1 MKKSQRAVSPFYEK
15 GTPGFVLDGCA
26 EIGQYHAA
34 SDAGLMAHKA
44 GFDAPTNNLIL
55 SSVGSPNEKIIRVP
69 VGFRVFALAIAIAK
83 TFRGSCS
90 RNTLENPMSGAEID
104 AAFNLCGGQIWDNH
118 PGEIDFRDHLTRT
131 ATIATVFARCLKEE
145 YAKAYPGNGLT
156 KNKLHAFLTT
166 TNFTH
171 MDLIAAAAKR
181 AKRILNEILLG
192 SDRAMPMFAIRVP
205 AVPGVDISR
214 AIGGVLNKPPVVP
227 FSPEAVQEICEM
239 FQRANGVNA
248 VCEAFA
254 KVKPAVKAASEAT
267 KKPTATSVLTSAKET
282 MEERGKQ
289 YDSPEGERSF
299 DKVAQAY
306 SAVSGKQLAGSDVA
320 LILALVK
327 IVRDQTG
334 KNPHE
339 DSLVDLVAYAAL
351 YFEQRMGESKNA

>member
-1 MKKSQRAVSPFYEK
+1 MKKPHRAVNPFYEK
-15 GTPGFVLDGCA
+15 GTPGFILDGCA
-26 EIGQYHAA
+26 EIGHYQAA
-34 SDAGLMAHKA
+34 SAAGNKAHNA
-44 GFDAPTNNLIL
+44 GFDTPTNSLIL
-55 SSVGSPNEKIIRVP
+55 SSVGAPNEKIICIP
-69 VGFRVFALAIAIAK
+69 VGFRVFALAVAHA
-83 TFRGSCS
+83 FRGFCS
-90 RNTLENPMSGAEID
+90 RNTLENPLSGAEID
-104 AAFNLCGGQIWDNH
+104 MAFNLSGGQVWDNH
-118 PGEIDFRDHLTRT
+118 PGEIEFRNHLTRT
-131 ATIATVFARCLKEE
+131 ATIATVLARCLKEE
-145 YAKAYPGNGLT
+145 YVKAYPGTGLT

-166 TNFTH
+166 TSFTH
-171 MDLIAAAAKR
+171 MDLITAAAKR
-181 AKRILNEILLG
+181 TKRILNEVLLG
-192 SDRAMPMFAIRVP
+192 NDCAMPMFAIRVP
-205 AVPGVDISR
+205 ATPGLDISQ
-214 AIGGVLNKPPVVP
+214 AIGGVLNQPPVVP
-227 FSPEAVQEICEM
+227 FSPESVKEIVDL
-239 FQRANGVNA
+239 FQRAKGVKA

-254 KVKPAVKAASEAT
+254 KVKPAVEAASEPA
-267 KKPTATSVLTSAKET
+267 KKPTATSVLATAHKT

>member
-26 EIGQYHAA
+26 EIGHYQAA
-34 SDAGLMAHKA
+34 SDVGLMAHKA

-69 VGFRVFALAIAIAK
+69 VGFRVFALAIAK

-214 AIGGVLNKPPVVP
+214 AIGGVLNQTPVVP
-227 FSPEAVQEICEM
+227 FSPESVQEICEM

>member
-1 MKKSQRAVSPFYEK
+1 MKKSQRAVNPFYEK

-26 EIGQYHAA
+26 EIGHSQAE
-34 SDAGLMAHKA
+34 DATARKLDSANVRGIHV
-44 GFDAPTNNLIL
+44 FDIAVNDALRTSYKNPT
-55 SSVGSPNEKIIRVP
+55 
-69 VGFRVFALAIAIAK
+69 F
-83 TFRGSCS
+83 
-90 RNTLENPMSGAEID
+90 ENPLSGEDID
-104 AAFNLCGGQIWDNH
+104 MAFNLSGGQLWDDH
-118 PGEIDFRDHLTRT
+118 PGEIDYRNHLTRT
-131 ATIATVFARCLKEE
+131 ATIATVFARCLKAE
-145 YAKAYPGNGLT
+145 YDKVLPGGSLT
-156 KNKLHAFLTT
+156 KHTLFSFLTT
-166 TNFTH
+166 TPFTH
-171 MDLIAAAAKR
+171 AELVVRAAKH
-181 AKRILNEILLG
+181 AKRVLNEVLLG
-192 SDRAMPMFAIRVP
+192 SDCAMPMFAIRVP
-205 AVPGVDISR
+205 VTPGVDISR

-239 FQRANGVNA
+239 FQRANGVAA

-289 YDSPEGERSF
+289 YDSPDGERSF
-299 DKVAQAY
+299 DKVAQAF
-306 SAVSGKQLAGSDVA
+306 SVVSGKQLAGSDVA